1 MIVNKIILKNK
12 EKGHTGG
19 IGNKASH
26 QSFVDYHT
34 IPPVIES
41 AGMVSLPPLSSHLNN
56 KEKKKVKQV
65 KTCQKRTAYIY
76 FDGLCEPTNP
86 GPYMTFRVVI
96 KNELK
101 QNIAEFS
108 ERIPGWGTNNIAE
121 LMAMIKGIEKAKE
134 LGKHRLHV
142 FEDSMLAINLVTGA
156 WEAHKHHIKD
166 LLSKLSR
173 TSKGLKVN
181 YNWIPRERNQ
191 EADRLSVNAYQ
202 NAAARGK
209 RLEKAEALVA
219 TVEPVE
225 GSKGIFLVQ
234 GKDQKYR
241 VCLNPLSCEC
251 LDFMRHQKSRIPIKC
266 KHILAV
272 ELKTKFTDPVPNI
285 CFEEE
290 K

>member
-1 MIVNKIILKNK
+1 
-12 EKGHTGG
+12 
-19 IGNKASH
+19 
-26 QSFVDYHT
+26 
-34 IPPVIES
+34 
-41 AGMVSLPPLSSHLNN
+41 
-56 KEKKKVKQV
+56 
-65 KTCQKRTAYIY
+65 
-76 FDGLCEPTNP
+76 
-86 GPYMTFRVVI
+86 MTFGVVI

-108 ERIPGWGTNNIAE
+108 ERIPGWGTNNIAK
-121 LMAMIKGIEKAKE
+121 LTAMIKGIEKAKE

-142 FEDSMLAINLVTGA
+142 FGDSMLAINLATGA

-173 TSKGLKVN
+173 TSKGLKIT

-202 NAAARGK
+202 NAVARGK
-209 RLEKAEALVA
+209 RLEKAEALVS

-225 GSKGIFLVQ
+225 GRKGIFLVQ

-241 VCLNPLSCEC
+241 VYLNPLSCEC
-251 LDFMRHQKSRIPIKC
+251 LDFMRHQRGRVPIKC
-266 KHILAV
+266 KHILAA
-272 ELKTKFTDPVPNI
+272 ELKTNI
-285 CFEEE
+285 CFEGE